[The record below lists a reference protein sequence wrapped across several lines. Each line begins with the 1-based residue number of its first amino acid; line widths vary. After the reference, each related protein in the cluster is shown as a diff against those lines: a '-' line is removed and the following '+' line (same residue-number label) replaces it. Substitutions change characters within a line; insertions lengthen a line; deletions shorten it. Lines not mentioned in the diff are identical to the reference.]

1 MQHSNKAGSCDSEEK
16 KKYGG
21 DISLKVVPAK
31 LFPVL
36 GRLWLL
42 LVLMLIAACG
52 KSNSGQEPSERISN
66 KVKLDSLAIRKVRF
80 QTQWLPQAQF
90 AGVYIAYEKGFYR
103 DYGIEVEISS
113 AGPEQTSSKALHN
126 NEADIVSM
134 FLTTALREVDQGH
147 KITNIAQL
155 SQKSSLL
162 FVAKKS
168 SGIKRLQ
175 DLNGKKIGLWVNDFK
190 EPSLILLSKYKIRA
204 EIVPVSWTT
213 NVLAQDV
220 VDAMN
225 MMYYNEF
232 DIFVN
237 SGFDPSELTVFPLA
251 EHGVNIP
258 EDGLYC
264 HAGFYEQNKE
274 LCNNF
279 AEATLDGWI
288 YALNHEQEALDIV
301 LNYLRKAHLP
311 ANIPH
316 QKWMLRKVREAVL
329 QKPEKYGI
337 LTPDDYK
344 VSVDMMRSNGV
355 ISNYLPYDEF
365 TGYVNDGT
373 D

>member
-1 MQHSNKAGSCDSEEK
+1 
-16 KKYGG
+16 
-21 DISLKVVPAK
+21 
-31 LFPVL
+31 
-36 GRLWLL
+36 LWLP
-42 LVLMLIAACG
+42 LILILTIGCG
-52 KSNSGQEPSERISN
+52 KSKSGTERSDKISG
-66 KVKLDSLAIRKVRF
+66 KVKLDSLVIQKVRF

-90 AGVYIAYEKGFYR
+90 AGVYIAYEKGFYK
-103 DYGIEVEISS
+103 DYGIEVEILSG
-113 AGPEQTSSKALHN
+113 GPEQSSTSALRN
-126 NEADIVSM
+126 NKADIVSM
-134 FLTTALREVDQGH
+134 FLTTALREVDQGQ

-190 EPSLILLSKYKIRA
+190 EPSLILLRKYKIKA
-204 EIVPVSWTT
+204 EIVPISWTT

-220 VDAMN
+220 VDVMN
-225 MMYYNEF
+225 MMYYNEY
-232 DIFVN
+232 DVFVN
-237 SGFDPSELTVFPLA
+237 SGYDPSELTVFPLA

-264 HAGFYEQNKE
+264 HSEYYEQNKE
-274 LCNNF
+274 LCTNF

-288 YALNHEQEALDIV
+288 YALNHEEEALNIV
-301 LNYLRKAHLP
+301 LKYLRAAHLP

-329 QKPEKYGI
+329 LNPAKYGI
-337 LTPDDYK
+337 LTPEDYK
-344 VSVDMMRSNGV
+344 ASVEMMKDSGIIN
-355 ISNYLPYDEF
+355 SYLPYEEF
-365 TGYVNDGT
+365 TGYADDGT